1 LALAHFKEGQ
11 SRQQMAIG
19 ITLKSTLMST
29 TNRPIFI
36 VCSISKAFHGYP
48 ADPNTL
54 NNQKKRKNGLKKMRI
69 EMIKLI
75 PGHLPLDRVDIWFQ
89 DEARFGQQNTT
100 TRLWAKT
107 GSRPRVIKQ

>member
-1 LALAHFKEGQ
+1 MKALNEIDFLALAKKEKKARKRSRLLALAHFKEGQ

-54 NNQKKRKNGLKKMRI
+54 NNQKKRKNGLKKC
-69 EMIKLI
+69 
-75 PGHLPLDRVDIWFQ
+75 PLR
-89 DEARFGQQNTT
+89 
-100 TRLWAKT
+100 
-107 GSRPRVIKQ
+107 